1 MNPPLT
7 KTVARHVSM
16 KCHFSLCGKFLHIV
30 SLEAQQQS
38 LTKAQRKAKA
48 KPSLLVSAFVS
59 THRLSMR
66 KTSRSPP
73 TLIHRAKV
81 SLGSRYALSPSRMPV
96 EVTWAPKEVYLS
108 SSSES
113 NQLTVFRVDL
123 FTSPTSDAEDTSA
136 VSVPRQIILLPESA
150 RSRSV
155 YFFPRKAEDT
165 HALVLIGSWRSK
177 PIDSEKSAAGNSEDE
192 WDCVR
197 GLPEAVA
204 PPIGFYVHKE
214 TDLGGWGPSNAVV
227 EISRETDKGQLKQK
241 MERFIG
247 EDDCDDLE
255 AYFFA

>member
-1 MNPPLT
+1 M
-7 KTVARHVSM
+7 
-16 KCHFSLCGKFLHIV
+16 

-38 LTKAQRKAKA
+38 LTKADRKARA
-48 KPSLLVSAFVS
+48 KPPLLLSAFVS
-59 THRLSMR
+59 THRLSAQ

-81 SLGSRYALSPSRMPV
+81 SLGSSNALCPSRMPV
-96 EVTWAPKEVYLS
+96 AVTWAPKEVYLS

-113 NQLTVFRVDL
+113 NQLVVFRVDL
-123 FTSPTSDAEDTSA
+123 FTPPKSDGEDTSA

-155 YFFPRKAEDT
+155 YFFPRKDEDT
-165 HALVLIGSWRSK
+165 HALVLIGSWTSRSK
-177 PIDSEKSAAGNSEDE
+177 DSAKSAEGTAEDE

-214 TDLGGWGPSNAVV
+214 TDLGGWGPSNAVA
-227 EISRETDKGQLKQK
+227 EISRETDKGQLKPK
-241 MERFIG
+241 MERFVG
-247 EDDCDDLE
+247 EDDCGDLE
-255 AYFFA
+255 TYFFA